1 MAIISVPKPL
11 RDKLGEEA
19 TDSLIELLKE
29 NEEGQKNHLFDIV
42 EERFERRLLE
52 SEARLRREI
61 QGVRDEM
68 HSGFLGIQKDFSEV
82 QKQFSE
88 VHKAIAN
95 QTKWILGA
103 ILAGA
108 VIYPLAVKL
117 VDRLF
122 Q

>member
-19 TDSLIELLKE
+19 TDSLIELLRE
-29 NEEGQKNHLFDIV
+29 NEEDQKNHLFGFV

-52 SEARLRREI
+52 SEARLRKEI
-61 QGVRDEM
+61 QGVRDEI
-68 HSGFLGIQKDFSEV
+68 HSGFLDV

-88 VHKAIAN
+88 VHKSIAN
-95 QTKWILGA
+95 QTKWILTA

-108 VIYPLAVKL
+108 
-117 VDRLF
+117 LF
-122 Q
+122 TLSL

>member
-52 SEARLRREI
+52 TESRLK
-61 QGVRDEM
+61 VEM
-68 HSGFLGIQKDFSEV
+68 HSGFLEV
-82 QKQFSE
+82 HKQFSE
-88 VHKAIAN
+88 VHKSIAN
-95 QTKWILGA
+95 QTKWILAA